1 MARYIILRDDNA
13 QFRNGATGPRSTG
26 PHPISPGPMIATE
39 GTSGAA
45 VPPAPL
51 IETHDMT
58 RRDLHD
64 VARDPSVLGLARAMP
79 TRLIEPEPMD
89 DMRPEEAV
97 AAWGIKAIGADTS
110 LFTGAGVR
118 VAVLDTGIDGDHPA
132 FAGVTLTRRD
142 FAGSGDHDANGHG
155 THCAGTILGRDVDG
169 TRIGVARGVTD
180 ALIGKVLADDGRGS
194 SEMLFDAMRWAAGE
208 RAQVISMS
216 LGFDFPGF
224 AERLVRDNDFPVL
237 LATSVALEAYRMNLR
252 MFDALMD
259 MFRAQAAFD
268 GGTVVIAA
276 SGNESRRTVSPE
288 FEVSASVPAA
298 AFGVLSV
305 GALGNGDTGLTVAPF
320 SNTNP
325 VLCGPGVGIMS
336 AATGGG
342 FRALNGT
349 SMACPHVAGAAALW
363 WQAQAQSGRPLNAD
377 AIAAR
382 LRVSATLANFAPGTD
397 PADRGHGLVQ
407 APSDR
412 VG

>member
-1 MARYIILRDDNA
+1 MAKYIILRDENA
-13 QFRNGATGPRSTG
+13 QLRSGPRAPRPTG
-26 PHPISPGPMIATE
+26 PGPMIMTE
-39 GTSGAA
+39 SALRSA
-45 VPPAPL
+45 VPPAPT
-51 IETHDMT
+51 IETGDLSPGDL
-58 RRDLHD
+58 RDA
-64 VARDPSVLGLARAMP
+64 ARDPAVLGLARAMP

-89 DMRPEEAV
+89 DIRPEEAV
-97 AAWGIKAIGADTS
+97 PAWGITAVGADRS
-110 LFTGAGVR
+110 PVTGAGVR
-118 VAVLDTGIDGDHPA
+118 VAVLDTGIDAAHPA
-132 FAGVTLTRRD
+132 FAGVTLMRRD

-169 TRIGVARGVTD
+169 TRIGVARGVTE

-194 SEMLFDAMRWAAGE
+194 SEMLFDAMRWAATE
-208 RAQVISMS
+208 RARVISMS

-252 MFDALMD
+252 MFDSLMD

-268 GGTVVIAA
+268 GGCVVVAA
-276 SGNESRRTVSPE
+276 SGNESRRTVSPD

-305 GALGNGDTGLTVAPF
+305 GALGQSDAGLTVAPF

-325 VLCGPGVGIMS
+325 VLSGPGVGVLS

-342 FRALNGT
+342 LRALNGT
-349 SMACPHVAGAAALW
+349 SMACPHVAGVAALW
-363 WQAQAQSGRPLNAD
+363 WESQMLSSRPLNAD
-377 AIAAR
+377 AIAAQ
-382 LRVSATLANFAPGTD
+382 LRVSATLSGFAPDTD
-397 PADRGHGLVQ
+397 PSDRGHGLVQ
-407 APSDR
+407 APSAA